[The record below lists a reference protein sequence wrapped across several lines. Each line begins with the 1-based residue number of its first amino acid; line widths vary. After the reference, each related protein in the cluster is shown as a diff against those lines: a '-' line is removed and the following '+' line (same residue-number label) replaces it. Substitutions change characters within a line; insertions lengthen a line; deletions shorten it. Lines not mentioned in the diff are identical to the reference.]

1 MNQGKPANSS
11 SSDPKALIIAVT
23 QRFKNSSK
31 FMKQRVRQGRVRGT
45 SAASRRQGKRLL
57 DVLGEHIPG
66 NNVVLLWPVTTMT
79 GVYSA
84 LQIL

>member
-1 MNQGKPANSS
+1 
-11 SSDPKALIIAVT
+11 
-23 QRFKNSSK
+23 
-31 FMKQRVRQGRVRGT
+31 MKQRVRQGRVRGT